1 MLIVLG
7 LYDID
12 IVDVNGLW
20 EINVLFIL
28 CIFILYVIVNL
39 YFVYLLKLF

>member
-28 CIFILYVIVNL
+28 CI
-39 YFVYLLKLF
+39 LFYM